1 MYNYNIMAQQNKT
14 LSKKVGKRIKELR
27 ERAGLKQFEL
37 AEMLEME
44 PTNLSKIENGVF
56 IPREEKLYKIANSL
70 NVEIKDLFD
79 IDHIDSNEN
88 IIQKISQY
96 LTLLDNKDL
105 VFFYKILKVFVESK

>member
-1 MYNYNIMAQQNKT
+1 MPQQNKT

>member
-1 MYNYNIMAQQNKT
+1 MAQQNKT

>member
-1 MYNYNIMAQQNKT
+1 MAQQNKT

-37 AEMLEME
+37 AEKLEME